1 MSPLSPSSAL
11 FPDGVLSPH
20 WVAKH
25 QHHVPSVFISFFE
38 INADP
43 SSSSL
48 QDNHLK
54 NDINAIKTALT
65 KSGFKTRYAVVL
77 LSDKSLSA
85 APELEERLAAL
96 RRATSLDSKTS
107 LFFLPPNGSRT
118 ELASFV
124 TNVLVALQPVCI
136 EYYRDLT
143 KHARRK
149 KNRGYVPPPT
159 AAPTRGTSQT
169 LSTQGWNVR
178 YEFKQGVFA
187 EFRQEMDVAER
198 HYSFAIEELFNPEG
212 VFETTPSWSPRW
224 DEARL
229 LCDVIAL
236 RVLRCQLWRGM
247 TTGAAESWSNY
258 KERMQDLVDRR
269 GKGTATYG
277 WEAWEARW
285 ARIMAEL
292 IEMADL
298 PVFQTSDIQGDE
310 ESGEAPVSGNY
321 APPEKAFSAMERLPP
336 FHFLHHPGYFYS
348 ISAKYNRAR
357 RKRAEAMPEEDRT
370 PPGQSPASQVA
381 HRTRTYDTYLV
392 PQPHEEMP
400 LPGQQGFNYL
410 SEIKAS
416 IEQAERHFRKRGQ
429 TRAAA
434 HLMLRLAKDF
444 VDGQRFQDALDV
456 LRPTWDNMVW
466 RREQWWDL
474 AATLLQLVH
483 ICAVKREDRSL
494 RMEVEWE
501 MACDGKLTY
510 PYPDTCRRAD
520 I

>member
-1 MSPLSPSSAL
+1 MEAYPDDYITHNLPLVVLSGLENASATTPSSSPDGFDFGRGTRITSDLPCLSGSRAEHLLSEFMKADGTL

-236 RVLRCQLWRGM
+236 RVLRCQLWR
-247 TTGAAESWSNY
+247 E
-258 KERMQDLVDRR
+258 
-269 GKGTATYG
+269 
-277 WEAWEARW
+277 
-285 ARIMAEL
+285 
-292 IEMADL
+292 
-298 PVFQTSDIQGDE
+298 
-310 ESGEAPVSGNY
+310 
-321 APPEKAFSAMERLPP
+321 
-336 FHFLHHPGYFYS
+336 
-348 ISAKYNRAR
+348 
-357 RKRAEAMPEEDRT
+357 
-370 PPGQSPASQVA
+370 
-381 HRTRTYDTYLV
+381 
-392 PQPHEEMP
+392 
-400 LPGQQGFNYL
+400 
-410 SEIKAS
+410 
-416 IEQAERHFRKRGQ
+416 
-429 TRAAA
+429 
-434 HLMLRLAKDF
+434 
-444 VDGQRFQDALDV
+444 
-456 LRPTWDNMVW
+456 
-466 RREQWWDL
+466 
-474 AATLLQLVH
+474 
-483 ICAVKREDRSL
+483 
-494 RMEVEWE
+494 
-501 MACDGKLTY
+501 
-510 PYPDTCRRAD
+510 
-520 I
+520 